1 MKSGVKH
8 SHAVVYISLLSL
20 IAHFFHFFI
29 SGKNIYVR
37 KNRREIKHFMVC
49 ILKLTPDLLLLVFM
63 HRLPHAEAVF
73 PKNGKMAI
81 SLNGSVPVR

>member
-1 MKSGVKH
+1 MFGKTEEK
-8 SHAVVYISLLSL
+8 LSIL
-20 IAHFFHFFI
+20 WC
-29 SGKNIYVR
+29 V
-37 KNRREIKHFMVC
+37 
-49 ILKLTPDLLLLVFM
+49 LKLTPDLLLLVFM